1 MLDKIY
7 QKLRR
12 NCMISTKSDAIN
24 VFHETPFSMCLFSNY
39 FREQNYPLFKP
50 HKDRCN
56 IFLGKDTG
64 NVSAEEYTKHYEMK
78 CGALEQKEV
87 DKNLDL

>member
-1 MLDKIY
+1 MLNLFYAEEKVTWIYLPEFDYCDDEDDIVLNVVLDQIY

-39 FREQNYPLFKP
+39 FRE
-50 HKDRCN
+50 
-56 IFLGKDTG
+56 
-64 NVSAEEYTKHYEMK
+64 
-78 CGALEQKEV
+78 
-87 DKNLDL
+87 